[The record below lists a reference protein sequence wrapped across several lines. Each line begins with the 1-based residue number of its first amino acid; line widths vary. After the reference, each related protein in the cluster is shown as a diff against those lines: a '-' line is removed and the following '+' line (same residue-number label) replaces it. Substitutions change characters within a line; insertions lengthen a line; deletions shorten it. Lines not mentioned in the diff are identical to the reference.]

1 MENRYVRDFVEYY
14 QNLGFDKIFIYDNN
28 DVDGERFEDA
38 IGDYMVSGFVE
49 TVDYRGRKVVQLKAY
64 EDCYSKHTS
73 EYDWIAFFDCDEY
86 LTFVDKSA
94 EIHSFLM
101 QDRFLPFH
109 AIHINWM
116 VFGDNDLLDDDGRSV
131 TERFK
136 NPVLPLDF
144 VASSYVKDRP
154 MNDFVKTIVRGGVS
168 SFIWSSPHTIRSNY
182 LRCCNPE
189 AKETSIKSDRQE
201 FVFDTA
207 YIRHY
212 STKTIGEW
220 VKNKMR
226 RGFPDQLESN
236 WKNSLTL
243 DLFFETN
250 TRTSEKLA
258 YAEHLINE
266 LKFLGETYLPNVTN
280 P

>member
-101 QDRFLPFH
+101 QDRL
-109 AIHINWM
+109 
-116 VFGDNDLLDDDGRSV
+116 GQ
-131 TERFK
+131 
-136 NPVLPLDF
+136 
-144 VASSYVKDRP
+144 
-154 MNDFVKTIVRGGVS
+154 
-168 SFIWSSPHTIRSNY
+168 
-182 LRCCNPE
+182 
-189 AKETSIKSDRQE
+189 RQ
-201 FVFDTA
+201 
-207 YIRHY
+207 
-212 STKTIGEW
+212 S
-220 VKNKMR
+220 M
-226 RGFPDQLESN
+226 
-236 WKNSLTL
+236 
-243 DLFFETN
+243 
-250 TRTSEKLA
+250 
-258 YAEHLINE
+258 
-266 LKFLGETYLPNVTN
+266 
-280 P
+280 